1 MDKTVKVASE
11 DVIKLILQ
19 YLKEN
24 RLSKSLMML
33 QEEAGVSLNSVPSVD
48 SLVADA
54 QMGRWNQVLDAVD
67 TMSLSQ
73 ETLFK
78 LYDQIIRELV
88 DLRES
93 TLANAVLENAMP
105 LREMEREHPEKYRIL
120 ADLCKKRPA
129 ESREIYASSHDA
141 PGQQPLTKD
150 KRRAIVAEALKS
162 EIDSVPPSRLT
173 ALLGMA
179 MKWQHNVGIISSGDQ
194 FDVFRNTSTTAT
206 KGDEPCVKEVAKIIR
221 FADNVHPE
229 CAIFTPNGQYL
240 ISGYV
245 YDPALI
251 KGCRSSDGFIEVW
264 NWHLGKLDPDLEYQ
278 NKDQFM
284 LHETLIVSLAVS
296 RDSEILASGDKDG
309 HIRIWKIAT
318 GECVRKMNNAHDGA
332 VTCMTF
338 SRDSTNLLAG
348 SFDKTAKVHG
358 LKSGK
363 PIRTF
368 KGHHSIVN
376 AAIYSYDGTK
386 VITGSSDGYVKI
398 WDSRTTDLLKSFLA
412 FTGHD
417 PSSGLKPETP
427 RPVNSILSLPYTGS
441 DELIIVCTRSSSL
454 SIYKLNGICV
464 KHFSVEEAAGNNF
477 LDVAGMLSYARYPWL
492 CSVQETELG
501 VLRRRGQLVVLLQQD
516 RSPGTQL
523 QGPREGRYRYR
534 TSPAARCSSNVGTGR
549 DHQDPLSLSLP
560 GGRQTQIG
568 DLWAPS

>member
-93 TLANAVLENAMP
+93 TLATAVLENALPM
-105 LREMEREHPEKYRIL
+105 REMEREHPDKYRIL
-120 ADLCKKRPA
+120 ADLCRKRPA
-129 ESREIYASSHDA
+129 ETREIYASSHDA
-141 PGQQPLTKD
+141 VGQQPLTKD

-206 KGDEPCVKEVAKIIR
+206 RGDEPSVKEVAKIIR
-221 FADNVHPE
+221 FADNAHPE

-240 ISGYV
+240 ISG
-245 YDPALI
+245 
-251 KGCRSSDGFIEVW
+251 SSDGFIEVW
-264 NWHLGKLDPDLEYQ
+264 NWHLGQLDPDLEYQ

-338 SRDSTNLLAG
+338 SRDSTSLLTG
-348 SFDKTAKVHG
+348 SFDKTARVHG

-363 PIRTF
+363 PLRTF

-412 FTGHD
+412 FTGSD

-427 RPVNSILSLPYTGS
+427 RPVNSILSLPYTGG

-464 KHFSVEEAAGNNF
+464 KHYSVEETAGNNF
-477 LDVAGMLSYARYPWL
+477 LDVAVSRKLNWVYSVGEGNWLYCFNKAGALEHSFKVHDKDVIGIAHHPQDAVVATWALDGTIKLLYP
-492 CSVQETELG
+492 
-501 VLRRRGQLVVLLQQD
+501 
-516 RSPGTQL
+516 
-523 QGPREGRYRYR
+523 
-534 TSPAARCSSNVGTGR
+534 
-549 DHQDPLSLSLP
+549 
-560 GGRQTQIG
+560 
-568 DLWAPS
+568 